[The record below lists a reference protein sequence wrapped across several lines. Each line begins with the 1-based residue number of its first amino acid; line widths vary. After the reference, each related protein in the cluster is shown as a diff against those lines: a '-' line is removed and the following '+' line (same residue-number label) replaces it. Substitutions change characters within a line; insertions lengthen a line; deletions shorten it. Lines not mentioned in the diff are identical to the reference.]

1 MQSCV
6 SVPLY
11 MCARVYVGMYMC
23 LCCVCPCVC
32 ACICIRYSSEVT
44 LHLLNVFRCELMT
57 ACEVFES
64 NLIVCIDGL
73 DSVAQGKMASY
84 NAIDNIVS
92 LSDFISKFHF
102 LFLLNTQ
109 QTHKTELIT
118 VNKG

>member
-1 MQSCV
+1 MCV
-6 SVPLY
+6 NVCVCVCY
-11 MCARVYVGMYMC
+11 MCCG
-23 LCCVCPCVC
+23 C
-32 ACICIRYSSEVT
+32 ACVYLRVSEC
-44 LHLLNVFRCELMT
+44 NT

-73 DSVAQGKMASY
+73 YSVAQGKMASY